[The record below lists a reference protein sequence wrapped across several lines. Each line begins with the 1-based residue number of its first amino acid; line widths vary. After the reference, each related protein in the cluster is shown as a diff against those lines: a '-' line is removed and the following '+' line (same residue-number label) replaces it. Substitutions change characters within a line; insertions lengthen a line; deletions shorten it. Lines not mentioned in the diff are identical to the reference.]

1 MIRDR
6 LTDPHCLS
14 LLCLALLFAGCAT
27 QQLRPYNET
36 VMSPGMRI
44 TATNP
49 NGTVTITAG
58 EGTRRDYAGTG
69 WQKSRSLLA
78 RSTRWNG
85 SLGLYDPASSF
96 SPYGRLLAEEGRIHC
111 TSVSQAMR
119 WLYVGS
125 ALKRP
130 TYTNN
135 GLVFCYSVSA
145 PPDGGEPTRSA
156 ELWQLYINGRR
167 PHHLPGAND
176 RAIRVE
182 GGSIPDTSTPH
193 PVTVGYELSQADHEY
208 VAH

>member
-1 MIRDR
+1 MKS
-6 LTDPHCLS
+6 HLS
-14 LLCLALLFAGCAT
+14 FLCLALLFSGCAT
-27 QQLRPYNET
+27 QQQQLRPYTET
-36 VMSPGMRI
+36 VMSHGTRV

-58 EGTRRDYAGTG
+58 EATRRDYAGTG
-69 WQKSRSLLA
+69 WHKSLSLIA
-78 RSTRWNG
+78 RSSRWNG

-96 SPYGRLLAEEGRIHC
+96 SSYGRLLAEEGRIHC

-125 ALKRP
+125 DHNRP
-130 TYTNN
+130 AYTNS

-145 PPDGGEPTRSA
+145 RPDGGEPTRSV

-167 PHHLPGAND
+167 PRHLPGAND
-176 RAIRVE
+176 RAIRFE

-193 PVTVGYELSQADHEY
+193 PATVGYELLQGNREY
-208 VAH
+208 VAR

>member
-1 MIRDR
+1 MKIR
-6 LTDPHCLS
+6 TS
-14 LLCLALLFAGCAT
+14 LLSIALLIAGCAT
-27 QQLRPYNET
+27 QPPRQLLPFSET
-36 VMSPGMRI
+36 VMSPGMRV
-44 TATNP
+44 TAMNP
-49 NGTVTITAG
+49 NGTVTITAA
-58 EGTRRDYAGTG
+58 EGTLRRYSGNG
-69 WQKSRSLLA
+69 WQKSSSLIA

-125 ALKRP
+125 DRNRP

-135 GLVFCYSVSA
+135 GLVFCYSVSV
-145 PPDGGEPTRSA
+145 PPNGGESTRSV

-167 PHHLPGAND
+167 PDHLPGAND

-182 GGSIPDTSTPH
+182 AGSIPDTSTPH
-193 PVTVGYELSQADHEY
+193 SVTVGYELSQGSHEY
-208 VAH
+208 RPH

>member
-1 MIRDR
+1 MKNG
-6 LTDPHCLS
+6 LS
-14 LLCLALLFAGCAT
+14 LLCLALLLTGCAT
-27 QQLRPYNET
+27 EGPRQLLPESET
-36 VMSPGMRI
+36 VMTPGMRV

-58 EGTRRDYAGTG
+58 EGTRRHYSGTG
-69 WQKSRSLLA
+69 WQKSLSLIA
-78 RSTRWNG
+78 RSARWNG

-111 TSVSQAMR
+111 TSISEAMR

-125 ALKRP
+125 ALNHP

-135 GLVFCYSVSA
+135 GLVFCYSIAV
-145 PPDGGEPTRSA
+145 PPDAAREPARSV

-167 PHHLPGAND
+167 PQHLPGAND

-182 GGSIPDTSTPH
+182 GGSIPNTSMAYRAP
-193 PVTVGYELSQADHEY
+193 VGYDMLLGDHEY
-208 VAH
+208 LAH

>member
-1 MIRDR
+1 MRHG
-6 LTDPHCLS
+6 LPF
-14 LLCLALLFAGCAT
+14 LCAALLSAGCAT
-27 QQLRPYNET
+27 QQLHPYSET
-36 VMSPGMRI
+36 VMSPGMRV

-58 EGTRRDYAGTG
+58 EGTTRHYAGAG
-69 WQKSRSLLA
+69 WKKSRSLIA

-111 TSVSQAMR
+111 TSVSEAMR

-125 ALKRP
+125 TLHRP

-135 GLVFCYSVSA
+135 GLVFCYSISV
-145 PPDGGEPTRSA
+145 PPDSAGEPTRSV
-156 ELWQLYINGRR
+156 ELWQLYINGHR

-182 GGSIPDTSTPH
+182 GGSIPNTSIAH
-193 PVTVGYELSQADHEY
+193 HAEVGYDLLLGDHEY